1 MIDGTL
7 MEPGARPRLKNFAD
21 YAGISNIGIT
31 RRGFTDHLHLD
42 DVELIHMNGRVYD
55 YNLGRFL
62 SVDPVIQSPGN
73 SQSLNPYSYL
83 MNNPL
88 AGTDPTGYSGC
99 GVSQMA
105 DSMCPHMTALENAT
119 TDTSSK
125 PRQNDSASN
134 TVGNG
139 AQPSELTDLVQRM
152 QVADIGSQNQAPALG
167 YVLSDSQNDK
177 SPTDISNDVYTNI
190 NFKGKIKTTVDVKNK
205 AYTLQIKLSVGTND
219 IEHEL
224 LSDYIA
230 GINEHFNIEG
240 THSNG
245 YKILLKTDVSFSKEN
260 PDFYINECPG
270 WCSTA
275 NSFRNAGRASL
286 GSTLIELRA
295 PAADRNTAEHEFG
308 HMLGLLHQHND
319 TKSLLSYAH
328 VEGHE
333 RKLTDNDLQRL
344 FQQYRKDG
352 YE

>member
-55 YNLGRFL
+55 YNLALFL

-139 AQPSELTDLVQRM
+139 ASDKVARINGSGETSDLALPTEAGTSGRNTSDIEKELGGSTFKTTEDGWTLNWSENVTREDKSDLIGESQDSFYVGLVDELTTQVQ
-152 QVADIGSQNQAPALG
+152 
-167 YVLSDSQNDK
+167 VLKNGKVDPNDTNDNFLIQGLNNSAYRK
-177 SPTDISNDVYTNI
+177 YTATSDVYEN
-190 NFKGKIKTTVDVKNK
+190 
-205 AYTLQIKLSVGTND
+205 YT
-219 IEHEL
+219 
-224 LSDYIA
+224 
-230 GINEHFNIEG
+230 
-240 THSNG
+240 
-245 YKILLKTDVSFSKEN
+245 
-260 PDFYINECPG
+260 
-270 WCSTA
+270 
-275 NSFRNAGRASL
+275 
-286 GSTLIELRA
+286 
-295 PAADRNTAEHEFG
+295 
-308 HMLGLLHQHND
+308 
-319 TKSLLSYAH
+319 
-328 VEGHE
+328 
-333 RKLTDNDLQRL
+333 
-344 FQQYRKDG
+344 
-352 YE
+352 